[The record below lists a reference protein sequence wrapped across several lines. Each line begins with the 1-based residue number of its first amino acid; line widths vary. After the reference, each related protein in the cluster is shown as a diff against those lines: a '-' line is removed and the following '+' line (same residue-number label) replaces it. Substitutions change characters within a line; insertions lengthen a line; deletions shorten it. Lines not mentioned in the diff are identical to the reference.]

1 MRTAVMGALL
11 AGAILVSPAGE
22 TQDFDFDSDVKMIT
36 PTAIETPLSEYVVLK
51 TQVRMTASDLL
62 DYFRAAEPGAS
73 LSDFQSANPHLGPLR
88 RASELSAGT
97 VFVIPRP
104 ARPPQHE

>member
-1 MRTAVMGALL
+1 MRTEIIGALL
-11 AGAILVSPAGE
+11 AGAMFVSPAGE
-22 TQDFDFDSDVKMIT
+22 TQDFDFDSDVKLIA

-51 TQVRMTASDLL
+51 TQVRMTAAELL
-62 DYFRAAEPGAS
+62 DYFRAVAPGAS

-88 RASELSAGT
+88 RASELSADT

-104 ARPPQHE
+104 AQPPQNE